1 MFERFRSARERPS
14 APTPLVALPRP
25 LAECRLALVVS
36 SVCLAPRGRGVGRS
50 VPLGDP
56 EVREVGADFSSA
68 APPART
74 QGRAESGTSAAAASA
89 ATASAA
95 AASAAAASAVN
106 VDRNLGFA
114 LDRLREA
121 VAAGR
126 LGELNRRHLALGGAM
141 AATGRALAR
150 RVPQVA
156 DRLIADRVD
165 AVLLVPT

>member
-1 MFERFRSARERPS
+1 MFERFRTARERP
-14 APTPLVALPRP
+14 PTPAPLAALPRP

-56 EVREVGADFSSA
+56 SLREVAADFAS
-68 APPART
+68 T
-74 QGRAESGTSAAAASA
+74 GTRAAADASA
-89 ATASAA
+89 A
-95 AASAAAASAVN
+95 N
-106 VDRNLGFA
+106 LDRNLAFA

-141 AATGRALAR
+141 AATGRAIAR

-156 DRLIADRVD
+156 DRLIADGVD
-165 AVLLVPT
+165 AALLVPT

>member
-1 MFERFRSARERPS
+1 MFERFRSARGRPS

-74 QGRAESGTSAAAASA
+74 QGRAESGRSAAA
-89 ATASAA
+89 ASAA
-95 AASAAAASAVN
+95 AASAAAASAAN

>member
-1 MFERFRSARERPS
+1 LPWHALIMFERFRTARERPP
-14 APTPLVALPRP
+14 APAPLMALPRP

-56 EVREVGADFSSA
+56 QVREVAADFAS
-68 APPART
+68 T
-74 QGRAESGTSAAAASA
+74 GTGAAADASA
-89 ATASAA
+89 ADASTA
-95 AASAAAASAVN
+95 N
-106 VDRNLGFA
+106 LDRNLAFA

-141 AATGRALAR
+141 AATGRAIAR
-150 RVPQVA
+150 RVPQAA
-156 DRLIADRVD
+156 DRLIADGVD
-165 AVLLVPT
+165 AALLIPT

>member
-1 MFERFRSARERPS
+1 M
-14 APTPLVALPRP
+14 ALPRP

-74 QGRAESGTSAAAASA
+74 QGRAESGRSAAA
-89 ATASAA
+89 ASAA
-95 AASAAAASAVN
+95 AASAAAASAAN